1 MSLENKKHFLIF
13 ENSFIAIQI
22 AIAIIIAID
31 IDIDLLHL
39 QKL

>member
-1 MSLENKKHFLIF
+1 MKQLLTFK
-13 ENSFIAIQI
+13 NSFIDIDIDI
-22 AIAIIIAID
+22 A